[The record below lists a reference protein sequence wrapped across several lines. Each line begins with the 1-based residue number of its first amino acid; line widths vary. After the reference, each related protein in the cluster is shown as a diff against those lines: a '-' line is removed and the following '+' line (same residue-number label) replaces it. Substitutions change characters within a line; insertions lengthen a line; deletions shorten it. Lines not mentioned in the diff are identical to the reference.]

1 MKRKVAFATL
11 LSLVCAPVASF
22 AGTSADINASGSSP
36 GFCDI
41 SNTGGAIS
49 MSIST
54 EKDKLSGTGSYQF
67 LANGDATVTLSP
79 LSATAPQGAA
89 AYSPSL
95 SLANLVSST
104 STTSSVESQPQA
116 GTNKLNG
123 AITSEII
130 QNNAQGLLSSGN
142 YALSTTA
149 TCTAL

>member
-49 MSIST
+49 MSISP
-54 EKDKLSGTGSYQF
+54 EKDKLSGTGSFQF
-67 LANGDATVTLSP
+67 MANGDATVSLSP

-95 SLANLVSST
+95 SLANLVSNT
-104 STTSSVESQPQA
+104 STTSPADSATQA